1 MAKAHVYGT
10 IAPIVAD
17 EALVSHLRELQYNEW
32 PAGLERFK
40 AFALSD
46 APEDAI
52 HIAVA
57 WNPATRALYV
67 QKRQSNED
75 VPTSRM
81 PIKVSVDDNLI
92 SRVKPVVGSTLPKCM
107 QKPLTEVEPG
117 MLKGLD
123 QRMMLINA
131 LVMVDTVGRSKE
143 SDFIIDDNI
152 FFDPEYRNDRIRKM
166 QAELGKGKAFRSKMN
181 LLLTR
186 FIWYGGGRRSML
198 ALTPEQGGPGAKR
211 LAPACKPGR
220 LSHKE
225 MMNRARATMN
235 GKKTFRRGRRTSK
248 NDIENMTDSL
258 TKEWAGEKVSLATT
272 HQRMIEE
279 HYPDVPIEQAPS
291 YGQLKYQFEDI
302 VVANN
307 LREKRYGSKA
317 MAQYFGPRTGSSS
330 DLTQGVLEILD
341 TDGFRPK
348 LPIGALVAGKLQ
360 PVEIWII
367 FAVSRLSGAILGY
380 EITLDRERGIAYQ
393 RCLACC
399 LLPKDERVEALGLQ
413 PLKGLLHGN
422 IDGIFT
428 DNGPGKS
435 RAVRKT
441 IDQNL
446 GGIMFNPPGE
456 RGDLKPFVE
465 RLHETMITIMAEE
478 IAAAYTRRTDRLER
492 IKRRIRRMKKP
503 IPLDNFER
511 FLLKAISHLNL
522 TSNKRKLRTKE
533 MYDAGVGITPAA
545 IHTYQ
550 QAQRRGEAARVRS
563 PQEVFDIFLPWDR
576 ATCNQGIVLYKQAT
590 YSSDESKELAR
601 LHSLAPS
608 NDKSFKVEVKRIA
621 RLSDKLL
628 CRDAVGNVFD
638 LEMTDADKRR
648 FGRVSWK
655 AMELA
660 LLDES
665 LQESNLKKP
674 RAKSA
679 GQLKSTR
686 QEELD
691 AIEKGRGN
699 AFAGAV
705 GRTTKIARQNGAAL
719 RENDFAQAHRAAYGL
734 RPSNAAPTPDPA
746 TINVWE
752 TEQVD
757 AEDPLVLAALKA
769 EEEFRRTG

>member
-1 MAKAHVYGT
+1 MAKPHVYRQ
-10 IAPIVAD
+10 IAPVVAD
-17 EALVSHLRELQYNEW
+17 EALAAQLRELHNCDW
-32 PAGLERFK
+32 PAGLKRYR
-40 AFALSD
+40 AFSLS
-46 APEDAI
+46 EGSQNTI
-52 HIAVA
+52 YVAVA
-57 WNPATRALYV
+57 WNPARRALYV
-67 QKRQSNED
+67 QKRLSSEK
-75 VPTSRM
+75 VPVSRM
-81 PIKVSVDDNLI
+81 PIKVVVDDNWL
-92 SRVKPVVGSTLPKCM
+92 SRVVPVVGSLLPDWM
-107 QKPLTEVEPG
+107 QTPLHEVEPS

-123 QRMMLINA
+123 QRTMLINA
-131 LVMVDTVGRSKE
+131 LVMVDPVGSGKE

-152 FFDPEYRNDRIRKM
+152 FFDADYRNTRIREI
-166 QAELGKGKAFRSKMN
+166 QTTLGKRKAFRSKMY
-181 LLLTR
+181 LLLTKLMW
-186 FIWYGGGRRSML
+186 FGGGRRSLL
-198 ALTPEQGGPGAKR
+198 ARAPQQGGPDARR
-211 LAPACKPGR
+211 LRPACKPGR

-225 MMNRARATMN
+225 MMNRARARMS
-235 GKKTFRRGRRTSK
+235 GKTKFRRGKRTTQK
-248 NDIENMTDSL
+248 DIDNMTDSL
-258 TKEWAGEKVSLATT
+258 TKEWAGEKVSLAKTY
-272 HQRMIEE
+272 QRMIEE
-279 HYPDVPIEQAPS
+279 HYPNVPIELTPS

-302 VVANN
+302 VVANG

-341 TDGFRPK
+341 ADGFRPK
-348 LPIGALVAGKLQ
+348 LPVGALVAGKLQ

-393 RCLACC
+393 RCLATC

-413 PLKGLLHGN
+413 PLKGLVHGN
-422 IDGIFT
+422 IDGMFA

-465 RLHETMITIMAEE
+465 RLNETMITIMAEE

-563 PQEVFDIFLPWDR
+563 PQEVFDIFLPWDP
-576 ATCNQGIVLYKQAT
+576 ATCKQGIVLYKQAT
-590 YSSDESKELAR
+590 YWSDELKELAR

-621 RLSDKLL
+621 RFSDTLL
-628 CRDAVGNVFD
+628 CRDADGNVFD
-638 LEMTDADKRR
+638 IDMTDADKRR

-665 LQESNLKKP
+665 LQEADLKKP

-705 GRTTKIARQNGAAL
+705 GRTRKIARQNGAAL
-719 RENDFAQAHRAAYGL
+719 RESDFAQAHRAAYGL
-734 RPSNAAPTPDPA
+734 ASSGAGSSAEAAPVS
-746 TINVWE
+746 VWD
-752 TEQVD
+752 TEQVEAD
-757 AEDPLVLAALKA
+757 DPLTLAALKA
-769 EEEFRRTG
+769 EEEFRKAN